1 MVFQQR
7 NGRIDRYG
15 QKKKPDIRYMVIESN
30 NKRIKGDV
38 RILEILV
45 QKEEQALK
53 NIGDPS
59 LLMGKFT
66 IEDEELVV
74 ASAIEN
80 GSDEKFSK
88 ELDEKEEDFDPFKAF
103 MESADEEEQAADQTS
118 TTVDDMTLFSDKDY
132 MSQALSFLNQ
142 SVSHPVEE
150 LQTVSGLDVKLTEE
164 MKRRLRALVPEEAL
178 PEGETLRL
186 SDDKSFCMEEM
197 KRSMQ
202 NDMANTAWPKTQ
214 YLWPLHPL
222 FSWINDK
229 SGLLFGRGQA
239 PLVALPGK
247 LAKDELIYVI
257 SGSIPNRKSTPL
269 VDEWFGIM
277 YEHGA
282 FLKIMDMDEVLS
294 RTGIRAP
301 SLTNPDLE
309 VAETKE
315 RAEALLQDV
324 VVHAKAYLKEKYQDY
339 QDKMNPLLNEEL
351 DKLADLQKRHHQYY
365 QITLADYARKLEEK
379 ERGVDELFE
388 EFTNWVTDTLTIQD
402 NPYIRVITVFSG
414 AEQ

>member
-1 MVFQQR
+1 M
-7 NGRIDRYG
+7 
-15 QKKKPDIRYMVIESN
+15 
-30 NKRIKGDV
+30 
-38 RILEILV
+38 
-45 QKEEQALK
+45 
-53 NIGDPS
+53 
-59 LLMGKFT
+59 
-66 IEDEELVV
+66 
-74 ASAIEN
+74 
-80 GSDEKFSK
+80 
-88 ELDEKEEDFDPFKAF
+88 
-103 MESADEEEQAADQTS
+103 
-118 TTVDDMTLFSDKDY
+118 
-132 MSQALSFLNQ
+132 
-142 SVSHPVEE
+142 
-150 LQTVSGLDVKLTEE
+150 
-164 MKRRLRALVPEEAL
+164 PE
-178 PEGETLRL
+178 
-186 SDDKSFCMEEM
+186 
-197 KRSMQ
+197 
-202 NDMANTAWPKTQ
+202 
-214 YLWPLHPL
+214 
-222 FSWINDK
+222 
-229 SGLLFGRGQA
+229 
-239 PLVALPGK
+239 K

-282 FLKIMDMDEVLS
+282 FLKTMDMDEVLS